1 VLETLAKGFRAARQR
16 LTGVA
21 ELTDDVIDEALRD
34 VRLSL
39 LEGDVEF
46 GVVKRFLERVREAA
60 RGKRVELR
68 AKSEEYGT
76 VKITAD
82 QAFVAICQDE
92 LVKMMGPVETELKW
106 AKKGATGIMMCGLQ
120 GSGKT
125 TTVGKLARWLDKTH
139 KKKPLLVA
147 ADIYRPA
154 AVDQLQTLGAQ
165 LGMPVYSAAGKDP
178 VTICREANAAAV
190 DQGRDVIIY
199 DTAGRLAIDEPLMQE
214 LEDIDRAV
222 TPANIFLV
230 LDAMTGQDA
239 VHVADAFNK
248 RLDLSGVIMT
258 KLDGDARGGA
268 ALSVKEIT
276 GKPIKFL
283 GIGESLDKL
292 EEFRPEGLAS
302 RILGMGDIVGLVK
315 DFEQVVDAE
324 KAEEDALRMLKGKF
338 DMQDFLEQIR
348 LIQKMGSLKD
358 LMEKLPFF
366 GGAMPEGVNLDDR
379 ELVKIEAM
387 ISSMTREERMNPQVF
402 VATTWEDFTSTAG
415 KNAKRRRADFHP
427 GRVKR
432 IAAGSGRKEQE
443 VKELLQKF
451 AQMRQMMVQLG
462 ASTGLMG
469 KIPGFKQFQQM
480 KRLANM
486 DINALMGVGGGMPG
500 GAGAAMAGG
509 PMGMPNMPAMPGV
522 PTGHVPG
529 LPKGFTAPGT
539 KAPVGQ
545 QRDRDRQKAK
555 DKRKAEKAARKKNR
569 R

>member
-1 VLETLAKGFRAARQR
+1 MLETLAKGFKAARQR

-21 ELTDDVIDEALRD
+21 ELSDDVIEDALRD

-46 GVVKRFLERVREAA
+46 SVVKRFLERVREAA
-60 RGKRVELR
+60 RGKEVELK
-68 AKSEEYGT
+68 AKSKEYGT
-76 VKITAD
+76 VKITPE
-82 QAFVAICQDE
+82 QAFIAICQDE
-92 LVKMMGPVETELKW
+92 LTKMMGPVDTEFKW
-106 AKKGATGIMMCGLQ
+106 AKKGPTGIMVCGLQ

-125 TTVGKLARWLDKTH
+125 TSVGKLARWLEKTH
-139 KKKPLLVA
+139 AKKPMLVA

-154 AVDQLQTLGAQ
+154 AVEQLKTLGRQ
-165 LGMPVYSAAGKDP
+165 LGMPVFSAEGKDP
-178 VTICREANAAAV
+178 VTICREGTAKAIQEGCDIV
-190 DQGRDVIIY
+190 LY

-214 LEDIDRAV
+214 LEDIDKAV
-222 TPANIFLV
+222 SPANIFLV

-239 VHVADAFNK
+239 VNVAKTFNQ
-248 RLDLSGVIMT
+248 RLNLDGVIMT

-268 ALSVKEIT
+268 ALSVKEFT

-283 GIGESLDKL
+283 GMGEGLDKL

-338 DMQDFLEQIR
+338 DMQDFLEQIK

-358 LMEKLPFF
+358 LFEKLPFF
-366 GGAMPEGVNLDDR
+366 GGGLPEGVNLDDR
-379 ELVKIEAM
+379 ELTKIEAM
-387 ISSMTREERMNPQVF
+387 ISSMTTEERLNPQVF
-402 VATTWEDFTSTAG
+402 VATTWEEFMATSG
-415 KNAKRRRADFHP
+415 RQAKRRRADFDV
-427 GRVKR
+427 GRVRRVSK
-432 IAAGSGRKEQE
+432 GSGRTEVE

-469 KIPGFKQFQQM
+469 KIPGFKQFSQM
-480 KRLANM
+480 KKLAGM
-486 DINALMGVGGGMPG
+486 DINALMSAGGGMPPG
-500 GAGAAMAGG
+500 LLGEG
-509 PMGMPNMPAMPGV
+509 GMPNMPNMPGI
-522 PTGHVPG
+522 PSGNVPG
-529 LPKGFTAPGT
+529 LPKGYTPPGS
-539 KAPVGQ
+539 KGVVGAV
-545 QRDRDRQKAK
+545 RASDKQKSK
-555 DKRKAEKAARKKNR
+555 DKRKAEKAARKKSR

>member
-46 GVVKRFLERVREAA
+46 RVVKRFLERVKEAA
-60 RGKRVELR
+60 RGKQVELR
-68 AKSEEYGT
+68 AKSQEYGT
-76 VKITAD
+76 RTISPE
-82 QAFVAICQDE
+82 QAFIAICQDE
-92 LVKMMGPVETELKW
+92 LVKMMGPVDTELKW
-106 AKKGATGIMMCGLQ
+106 AKKGPTGIMMCGLQ

-125 TTVGKLARWLDKTH
+125 TTVGKLARWLEKTH
-139 KKKPLLVA
+139 GKKPMLVA

-154 AVDQLQTLGAQ
+154 AVEQLKTLGRQ
-165 LGMPVYSAAGKDP
+165 LEVPVYSADGKDP
-178 VTICREANAAAV
+178 VTICREAQAAAIT
-190 DQGRDVIIY
+190 QGRDVVIF

-214 LEDIDRAV
+214 LEDIDKAV
-222 TPANIFLV
+222 TPANIYLV

-239 VHVADAFNK
+239 VNVADAFNK
-248 RLDLSGVIMT
+248 RLNLDGVVMT

-358 LMEKLPFF
+358 LFEKLPFF
-366 GGAMPEGVNLDDR
+366 GGGLPDGVNLDDR

-387 ISSMTREERMNPQVF
+387 ISSMTREERTNPQVF
-402 VATTWEDFTSTAG
+402 VATSWEEFATTSGG
-415 KNAKRRRADFHP
+415 KSKRRRADFHP
-427 GRVKR
+427 GRVTR
-432 IAAGSGRKEQE
+432 IAKGSGRNENE

-486 DINALMGVGGGMPG
+486 DINALMGAGGGLPG
-500 GAGAAMAGG
+500 LGEGA
-509 PMGMPNMPAMPGV
+509 GMPNMPAMPGV
-522 PTGHVPG
+522 PSGNIPG
-529 LPKGFTAPGT
+529 LPKGYTPPGT
-539 KAPVGQ
+539 KGLVGQ
-545 QRDRDRQKAK
+545 SRHNDKQKAR

>member
-21 ELTDDVIDEALRD
+21 ELTDDIIDEALRD

-46 GVVKRFLERVREAA
+46 RVVKRFLERVKEAA
-60 RGKRVELR
+60 RGKQVELR
-68 AKSEEYGT
+68 AKSQEYGSRA
-76 VKITAD
+76 ITPE
-82 QAFVAICQDE
+82 QAFIAICQDE
-92 LVKMMGPVETELKW
+92 LVKMMGPVDTELKW
-106 AKKGATGIMMCGLQ
+106 AKKGPTGIMMCGLQ

-125 TTVGKLARWLDKTH
+125 TTVGKLARWLEKTH
-139 KKKPLLVA
+139 AKKPMLVA

-154 AVDQLQTLGAQ
+154 AVEQLKTLGRQ
-165 LGMPVYSAAGKDP
+165 LEVPVYSADGKDP
-178 VTICREANAAAV
+178 VTICREAQAAATT
-190 DQGRDVIIY
+190 QGRDVVIF

-214 LEDIDRAV
+214 LEDIDKAV

-239 VHVADAFNK
+239 VNVAETFNK
-248 RLDLSGVIMT
+248 RLNLDGVIMT

-276 GKPIKFL
+276 SKPIKFL

-358 LMEKLPFF
+358 LFEKLPFF
-366 GGAMPEGVNLDDR
+366 GGGLPEGVNLDDR

-387 ISSMTREERMNPQVF
+387 ISSMTREERTNPQVF
-402 VATTWEDFTSTAG
+402 VATSWEEFATTSGG
-415 KNAKRRRADFHP
+415 KAKRRRADFHP
-427 GRVKR
+427 GRVIR
-432 IAAGSGRKEQE
+432 IAKGSGRSEND

-486 DINALMGVGGGMPG
+486 DINALMGAGGGMPG
-500 GAGAAMAGG
+500 LGEGG
-509 PMGMPNMPAMPGV
+509 GMPSMPAMPGV
-522 PTGHVPG
+522 PTGNIPG
-529 LPKGFTAPGT
+529 LPKGYTPPGT
-539 KAPVGQ
+539 KGLIGQ
-545 QRDRDRQKAK
+545 PRQNDKQKAR

>member
-46 GVVKRFLERVREAA
+46 RVVKRFLDRVREAA
-60 RGKRVELR
+60 RGKQVELR
-68 AKSEEYGT
+68 AKSQEYGT
-76 VKITAD
+76 KSITPE
-82 QAFVAICQDE
+82 QAFVAIAQDE
-92 LVKMMGPVETELKW
+92 LIKMMGPVDTELKW
-106 AKKGATGIMMCGLQ
+106 AKKGPTGIMMCGLQ

-125 TTVGKLARWLDKTH
+125 TTTGKLARWLEKTQG
-139 KKKPLLVA
+139 KKPMLVA
-147 ADIYRPA
+147 ADVYRPA
-154 AVDQLQTLGAQ
+154 AIEQLKTLGRQ
-165 LGMPVYSAAGKDP
+165 LDMPVFSLEGSKDP
-178 VTICREANAAAV
+178 VKICKEANEAAAQ
-190 DQGRDVIIY
+190 QGRDVVIY
-199 DTAGRLAIDEPLMQE
+199 DTAGRLAIDEALMQE
-214 LEDIDRAV
+214 LDDIDKAAQ
-222 TPANIFLV
+222 PANIFLV

-239 VHVADAFNK
+239 VNVAETFNK
-248 RLDLSGVIMT
+248 RLDLTGVIMT

-283 GIGESLDKL
+283 GMGESLDKL

-358 LMEKLPFF
+358 LFEKLPFF
-366 GGAMPEGVNLDDR
+366 GGGLPEGVNLDDR

-387 ISSMTREERMNPQVF
+387 ISSMTIEERVDPQVF
-402 VATTWEDFTSTAG
+402 VATTWEDFATTAG
-415 KNAKRRRADFHP
+415 KQAKRRRADFHP

-432 IAAGSGRKEQE
+432 IATGSGRTENE

-469 KIPGFKQFQQM
+469 KIPGFKQFSQM
-480 KRLANM
+480 KKLANM
-486 DINALMGVGGGMPG
+486 DIGALMGAGGGMPEG
-500 GAGAAMAGG
+500 MAMPA
-509 PMGMPNMPAMPGV
+509 GMPNMPNLPGL
-522 PTGHVPG
+522 PMGNVPG
-529 LPKGFTAPGT
+529 LPKGYTPPGS
-539 KAPVGQ
+539 KGVVGQ
-545 QRDRDRQKAK
+545 VRASDRQKAR

>member
-21 ELTDDVIDEALRD
+21 ELNDEVIEDALRD

-46 GVVKRFLERVREAA
+46 RVVKRFLERVREAA
-60 RGKRVELR
+60 RGKEVELK
-68 AKSEEYGT
+68 AKSKEYGT
-76 VKITAD
+76 VKITPE
-82 QAFVAICQDE
+82 QAFIAICQDE
-92 LVKMMGPVETELKW
+92 LIKMMGPVETDLRW
-106 AKKGATGIMMCGLQ
+106 AKKGPTGIMFVGLQ

-125 TTVGKLARWLDKTH
+125 TSVGKLARYLEKTH
-139 KKKPLLVA
+139 KKKPCLVA

-154 AVDQLQTLGAQ
+154 AVEQLKTLGRQ
-165 LGMPVYSAAGKDP
+165 LDMPVWSMEGKDP
-178 VTICREANAAAV
+178 VTICREAGPFAA
-190 DQGRDVIIY
+190 QHGCDVIIY
-199 DTAGRLAIDEPLMQE
+199 DTAGRLAIDELLMQE
-214 LEDIDRAV
+214 LEDIDKAA

-239 VHVADAFNK
+239 VNVAETFNK
-248 RLDLSGVIMT
+248 RLNLDGIIMT

-283 GIGESLDKL
+283 GMGESLDKL

-358 LMEKLPFF
+358 LFEKLPFF
-366 GGAMPEGVNLDDR
+366 GGGLPEGVNLDDR
-379 ELVKIEAM
+379 ELTKIEAM
-387 ISSMTREERMNPQVF
+387 ISSMTREERTNPQVF
-402 VATTWEDFTSTAG
+402 VATTWEDFMSTAG
-415 KNAKRRRADFHP
+415 KSAKRRRADFDP

-432 IAAGSGRKEQE
+432 VSKGSGRTEHE

-469 KIPGFKQFQQM
+469 KIPGFKQFSQM
-480 KRLANM
+480 KKLANM
-486 DINALMGVGGGMPG
+486 DINALMGAGGGMPPGFGEGGGMPG
-500 GAGAAMAGG
+500 
-509 PMGMPNMPAMPGV
+509 MPAMPGM
-522 PTGHVPG
+522 PMGNVPG
-529 LPKGFTAPGT
+529 LPKGYTPPGT
-539 KAPVGQ
+539 KVAVGQ
-545 QRDRDRQKAK
+545 QRASDKAK
-555 DKRKAEKAARKKNR
+555 SRDKRKAEKAARKKNR

>member
-1 VLETLAKGFRAARQR
+1 MLETLAKGFRTARER

-21 ELTDDVIDEALRD
+21 ELTDEVIEDALRD

-46 GVVKRFLERVREAA
+46 RVVKRFLERVKEAA
-60 RGKRVELR
+60 RGKQVELR
-68 AKSEEYGT
+68 AKSKEYGT
-76 VKITAD
+76 RTITPD
-82 QAFVAICQDE
+82 QAFIAICQDE
-92 LVKMMGPVETELKW
+92 LIKMMGPVETELRW
-106 AKKGATGIMMCGLQ
+106 AKKGATGIMMIGLQ

-125 TTVGKLARWLDKTH
+125 TSVGKLARWLEKT
-139 KKKPLLVA
+139 KNKKPMLVA

-154 AVDQLQTLGAQ
+154 AIDQLKALGDR
-165 LGMPVYSAAGKDP
+165 LGMPVFSLEGKDP
-178 VTICREANAAAV
+178 VTICREAATRAA
-190 DQGRDVIIY
+190 QEGCDVIIY

-214 LEDIDRAV
+214 LEDIDKAA

-239 VHVADAFNK
+239 VNVAEAFNQ
-248 RLDLSGVIMT
+248 RLNLDGVIMT

-283 GIGESLDKL
+283 GMGESLDKL

-315 DFEQVVDAE
+315 DFEQVVNAE

-358 LMEKLPFF
+358 LFEKLPFF
-366 GGAMPEGVNLDDR
+366 NGGLPEGVNLDDR
-379 ELVKIEAM
+379 ELTKIEAM
-387 ISSMTREERMNPQVF
+387 ISSMTREERTNPQVF
-402 VATTWEDFTSTAG
+402 VATTWEDFVATSG
-415 KNAKRRRADFHP
+415 KQAKRRRADFNT

-432 IAAGSGRKEQE
+432 VSNGSGRSEQE

-469 KIPGFKQFQQM
+469 KIPGFKQFSQM
-480 KRLANM
+480 KKLANM
-486 DINALMGVGGGMPG
+486 DINALMSAGGGLPPG
-500 GAGAAMAGG
+500 LGEGA
-509 PMGMPNMPAMPGV
+509 GMPNMPAMPGI

-529 LPKGFTAPGT
+529 LPKGYTPPGS
-539 KAPVGQ
+539 KGVVGQ
-545 QRDRDRQKAK
+545 TRASDKQKSR

>member
-1 VLETLAKGFRAARQR
+1 MFETLAKGFKAARQR

-21 ELTDDVIDEALRD
+21 ELSDELIDDALRD

-46 GVVKRFLERVREAA
+46 RVVKRFLERVKEAA
-60 RGKRVELR
+60 RGQEIELR
-68 AKSEEYGT
+68 AKSKEYGT
-76 VKITAD
+76 RQITPE
-82 QAFVAICQDE
+82 QAFIAICQDE
-92 LVKMMGPVETELKW
+92 LTKMMGPVDTELRW
-106 AKKGATGIMMCGLQ
+106 AKKGPTGIMFVGLQ

-125 TTVGKLARWLDKTH
+125 TSVGKLARWLEKNH

-154 AVDQLQTLGAQ
+154 AVEQLKTLGRQ
-165 LGMPVYSAAGKDP
+165 LEMPVFSMPGKDP
-178 VTICREANAAAV
+178 VTICREAATMAAE
-190 DQGRDVIIY
+190 QGCDVIIY

-214 LEDIDRAV
+214 LEDIDKAV

-230 LDAMTGQDA
+230 IDAMTGQDA
-239 VHVADAFNK
+239 VNVAETFNK
-248 RLDLSGVIMT
+248 RLNLDGLIMT

-283 GIGESLDKL
+283 GMGESLDKL

-358 LMEKLPFF
+358 LFEKLPFF
-366 GGAMPEGVNLDDR
+366 GGGLPEGVNLDDR
-379 ELVKIEAM
+379 ELTKIEAM
-387 ISSMTREERMNPQVF
+387 INSMTFEERLNPQVF
-402 VATTWEDFTSTAG
+402 VTTAWEDFVSTAG
-415 KNAKRRRADFHP
+415 RQAKRRRADFDAR
-427 GRVKR
+427 RVKR
-432 IAAGSGRKEQE
+432 VASGSGRKENE

-469 KIPGFKQFQQM
+469 KIPGMKQFSQM
-480 KRLANM
+480 KKLANM
-486 DINALMGVGGGMPG
+486 DIGALMGGEGGMP
-500 GAGAAMAGG
+500 A
-509 PMGMPNMPAMPGV
+509 GMPAGMPGM
-522 PTGHVPG
+522 PGMPGNIPG
-529 LPKGFTAPGT
+529 LPKGYTPPGT
-539 KAPVGQ
+539 KGAVGAP
-545 QRDRDRQKAK
+545 RPIDKARAQA
-555 DKRKAEKAARKKNR
+555 KRKAEKAARKKNR

>member
-1 VLETLAKGFRAARQR
+1 VLETLAKGFRSARQR

-46 GVVKRFLERVREAA
+46 RVVKRFLDRVREQA
-60 RGKRVELR
+60 RGKQVELR
-68 AKSEEYGT
+68 AKSQEYGT
-76 VKITAD
+76 KSITPE
-82 QAFVAICQDE
+82 QAFVAIAQDE
-92 LVKMMGPVETELKW
+92 LIKMMGPVDTELKW
-106 AKKGATGIMMCGLQ
+106 AKKGPTGIMMCGLQ

-125 TTVGKLARWLDKTH
+125 TTTGKLARWLEKTH
-139 KKKPLLVA
+139 GKKPMLVA
-147 ADIYRPA
+147 ADVYRPA
-154 AVDQLQTLGAQ
+154 AIEQLKTLGRQ
-165 LGMPVYSAAGKDP
+165 LDMPVFSLEGSKDP
-178 VTICREANAAAV
+178 VKICKEANEAAAQ
-190 DQGRDVIIY
+190 QGRDVVIF
-199 DTAGRLAIDEPLMQE
+199 DTAGRLAIDEALMQE
-214 LEDIDRAV
+214 LDDIDKSV
-222 TPANIFLV
+222 QPANIFLV

-239 VHVADAFNK
+239 VNVAETFNK
-248 RLDLSGVIMT
+248 RLDLTGVIMT

-283 GIGESLDKL
+283 GMGESLDKL

-358 LMEKLPFF
+358 LFEKLPFF
-366 GGAMPEGVNLDDR
+366 GGGLPEGVNLDDR

-387 ISSMTREERMNPQVF
+387 ISSMTIEERIDPQVF
-402 VATTWEDFTSTAG
+402 VATTWEDFATTAG
-415 KNAKRRRADFHP
+415 KQAKRRRADFHP

-432 IAAGSGRKEQE
+432 IATGSGRSETE

-480 KRLANM
+480 KKLANM
-486 DINALMGVGGGMPG
+486 DIGALMGAGGGLPEGMALPG
-500 GAGAAMAGG
+500 
-509 PMGMPNMPAMPGV
+509 GMPNMPNMPGL
-522 PTGHVPG
+522 PTGNLPG
-529 LPKGFTAPGT
+529 LPKGYTPPGS
-539 KAPVGQ
+539 KGVVGQ
-545 QRDRDRQKAK
+545 TRASDRQKAR

>member
-21 ELTDDVIDEALRD
+21 ELNDEVIEDALRD

-46 GVVKRFLERVREAA
+46 RVVKRFLERVREAA
-60 RGKRVELR
+60 RGKEVELK
-68 AKSEEYGT
+68 AKSKEYGT
-76 VKITAD
+76 VKITPE
-82 QAFVAICQDE
+82 QAFISICQDE
-92 LVKMMGPVETELKW
+92 LIKMMGPVDTDLRW
-106 AKKGATGIMMCGLQ
+106 AKKGPTGIMFVGLQ

-125 TTVGKLARWLDKTH
+125 TSVGKLARYLEKTH
-139 KKKPLLVA
+139 KKKPCLVA

-154 AVDQLQTLGAQ
+154 AVEQLKTLGRQ
-165 LGMPVYSAAGKDP
+165 LDMPVWSMEGKDP
-178 VTICREANAAAV
+178 VTICREAGPFAA
-190 DQGRDVIIY
+190 QHGCDVIIY

-214 LEDIDRAV
+214 LEDIDKAA

-239 VHVADAFNK
+239 VNVADTFNQ
-248 RLDLSGVIMT
+248 RLNLDGIIMT

-283 GIGESLDKL
+283 GMGESLDKL

-358 LMEKLPFF
+358 LFEKLPFF
-366 GGAMPEGVNLDDR
+366 NGGLPEGVNLDDR
-379 ELVKIEAM
+379 ELTKIEAM
-387 ISSMTREERMNPQVF
+387 ISSMTREERTNPQVF
-402 VATTWEDFTSTAG
+402 VATTWEDFMSTAG
-415 KNAKRRRADFHP
+415 KSAKRRRADFDP

-432 IAAGSGRKEQE
+432 VSKGSGRTEQE

-469 KIPGFKQFQQM
+469 KIPGFKQFSQM
-480 KRLANM
+480 KKLANM
-486 DINALMGVGGGMPG
+486 DINALMGAGGGMPAGFEGAGGGMPG
-500 GAGAAMAGG
+500 MPGMPGL
-509 PMGMPNMPAMPGV
+509 PMGN
-522 PTGHVPG
+522 VPG
-529 LPKGFTAPGT
+529 LPKGYTPPGT
-539 KAPVGQ
+539 KVAVGQ
-545 QRDRDRQKAK
+545 TRASDKAK
-555 DKRKAEKAARKKNR
+555 SRDKRKAEKAARKKNR